1 MSRVMMMT
9 SIVKRPFVDNL
20 TIGLDAWRLT
30 WGKTPL
36 GRRSWSRPLSEC
48 RRTLGSTGFS
58 PEWWYKGVR
67 DGRLFINYIIE
78 SYLLDTIKPPPPPLF
93 WWRNSWTAYCKNDWH
108 CNVVLMIMTQNGK
121 PNKSPVLASSLS
133 DGPNLGRR
141 KFSGPASTQHPLKVY
156 FPIMLFISHHQ
167 HLHKGRMTRLWIF
180 SISVTWKE
188 PPVPRFCLIFFH
200 VLCWDT
206 RLTDKVC
213 NVVTHVHDLLL

>member
-1 MSRVMMMT
+1 
-9 SIVKRPFVDNL
+9 
-20 TIGLDAWRLT
+20 
-30 WGKTPL
+30 
-36 GRRSWSRPLSEC
+36 
-48 RRTLGSTGFS
+48 
-58 PEWWYKGVR
+58 
-67 DGRLFINYIIE
+67 
-78 SYLLDTIKPPPPPLF
+78 
-93 WWRNSWTAYCKNDWH
+93 
-108 CNVVLMIMTQNGK
+108 MIMTQNGK

-213 NVVTHVHDLLL
+213 NVVTHVHDLLLQMTMITTMTMTMTIPTRSFRLSMKSALGPWSSRSNKTSGSNEFRRAFRQNMIESDFCRLKFDHCLSLSLTD